1 MLPLLP
7 FTNLNYFSISQ
18 HLNLLFENDR
28 YFSALSPL
36 ERELSFRTEMV
47 CIKAHVYYFS
57 IVEFFKGLYYSYYKT
72 IVDANS
78 LKEGLHLL
86 LYDNVTEYPSTMNTL
101 RRFNLYPE
109 VCVLRLST

>member
-1 MLPLLP
+1 M
-7 FTNLNYFSISQ
+7 
-18 HLNLLFENDR
+18 FENDR

-47 CIKAHVYYFS
+47 CIEPQIYYYN

-72 IVDANS
+72 IVGANS
-78 LKEGLHLL
+78 LKEGIHFL
-86 LYDNVTEYPSTMNTL
+86 LYDNVTEYPSTINTL

-109 VCVLRLST
+109 VCVLGLFI